1 MDDYHRYCY
10 AFDGEKGENV
20 RLPGR
25 LHTVNPIAN
34 DFFPIYK
41 ENAREYTILHTRAF
55 GDVIAMEVGALLVGK
70 IVNHHGQAPIRRG
83 QEKGYFQFGGS
94 TVVLL
99 LKKDAALLDEDIL
112 ENSRNGIET
121 VVKFGERIGI
131 AK

>member
-1 MDDYHRYCY
+1 M
-10 AFDGEKGENV
+10 
-20 RLPGR
+20 
-25 LHTVNPIAN
+25 
-34 DFFPIYK
+34 
-41 ENAREYTILHTRAF
+41 HTRAF

-70 IVNHHGQAPIRRG
+70 IVNHHGPASVRRG

-99 LKKDAALLDEDIL
+99 MKKDTAILDGDIL

-121 VVKFGERIGI
+121 VVKFGEKIGT

>member
-1 MDDYHRYCY
+1 
-10 AFDGEKGENV
+10 
-20 RLPGR
+20 
-25 LHTVNPIAN
+25 
-34 DFFPIYK
+34 
-41 ENAREYTILHTRAF
+41 
-55 GDVIAMEVGALLVGK
+55 MEVGALLVGK
-70 IVNHHGQAPIRRG
+70 IVNHHGEASVKRG